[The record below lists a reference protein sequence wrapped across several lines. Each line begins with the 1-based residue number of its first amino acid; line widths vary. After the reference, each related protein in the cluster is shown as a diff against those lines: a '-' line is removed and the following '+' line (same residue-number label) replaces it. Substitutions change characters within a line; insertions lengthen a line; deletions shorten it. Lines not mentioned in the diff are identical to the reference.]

1 MIFCLAAALRYQLT
15 RETEETP
22 SYGSIVMDEA
32 FDKADARFTR
42 MALDIFAEF
51 GFHMILATP
60 LKMLQVLED
69 YVGGIALVTSNDGM
83 KSYASEVSI
92 DDRRLGAVGDG
103 AVGTGAVG
111 AGDAATGPAAEHHRE
126 DAEHRSPEQ
135 NGFAEADNDQQMLF
149 GDDT

>member
-1 MIFCLAAALRYQLT
+1 
-15 RETEETP
+15 
-22 SYGSIVMDEA
+22 
-32 FDKADARFTR
+32 
-42 MALDIFAEF
+42 
-51 GFHMILATP
+51 
-60 LKMLQVLED
+60 D